1 MNQPKNDSSTA
12 PDSPQKPIR
21 PGNTPTLDDL
31 PPANTK
37 RGVSRRKAAVV
48 AGVRKGVISLEE
60 ACRRY
65 GLTEDEF
72 NSWAE
77 NLKSYGLA
85 GLKTTRIQHYRNRL
99 QAAE

>member
-1 MNQPKNDSSTA
+1 
-12 PDSPQKPIR
+12 
-21 PGNTPTLDDL
+21 
-31 PPANTK
+31 
-37 RGVSRRKAAVV
+37 
-48 AGVRKGVISLEE
+48 VISLEE